1 MNCISELHPNFVI
14 VLVHY
19 VGIHNGRI
27 NDMEHYL
34 MPPFLIMCLQS
45 IISTELILHI
55 KSMHVL
61 LVMY

>member
-1 MNCISELHPNFVI
+1 MRTSELHTHFVI

-19 VGIHNGRI
+19 VGVHNGGI

-34 MPPFLIMCLQS
+34 MPSFVVMHLQNIRSTKLI
-45 IISTELILHI
+45 IHINST
-55 KSMHVL
+55 HVL

>member
-1 MNCISELHPNFVI
+1 MRTSELHPHFVI
-14 VLVHY
+14 MLIHDVRV
-19 VGIHNGRI
+19 HNGDI

-34 MPPFLIMCLQS
+34 MPPFAIMHLQS

-55 KSMHVL
+55 NSTHVL